1 MQLFVLSAQTLLNNK
16 AQSSKLVELFMLKT
30 ATKLRLIVESKGVKS
45 NYFSED
51 FKLLNYNLAD

>member
-16 AQSSKLVELFMLKT
+16 VQASKLVELFMLKT

>member
-30 ATKLRLIVESKGVKS
+30 ATKLSLIVEQRGAKS
-45 NYFSED
+45 NCFSED